1 MSSKTFTKNNLAF
14 VIPDGIDLND
24 RRAVKDYFVQR
35 NKLFIENT
43 DGTVIC
49 LKPTDASEQF
59 KKQVQK
65 GKAKAR
71 KAVEDAKAIC
81 PPAVEE
87 LSKCVVCGSDD
98 GCMEYTTSDNHG
110 NRNKDFVCRSCAE
123 EHGLGTE
130 EQQKKRNRDWLRSD
144 LRERMG
150 REISDE
156 VFEKFC
162 KKLLN

>member
-1 MSSKTFTKNNLAF
+1 MSSKTFTKNNLEF
-14 VIPDGIDLND
+14 VIPHGIDLND

-35 NKLFIENT
+35 NKLFIENA

-49 LKPTDASEQF
+49 LKPTDVSEQL

-87 LSKCVVCGSDD
+87 LCVACGGEL
-98 GCMEYTTSDNHG
+98 GCMEYTTTDNHG
-110 NRNKDFVCRSCAE
+110 NTKKEVACRSCAE

-150 REISDE
+150 RGISDE
-156 VFEKFC
+156 DFEKVC